1 MDITDPLTTI
11 FAAQVGSTDGVAA
24 TAASAG
30 LPKWGYVLLFGLA
43 ILLVWGT
50 LYLWER
56 RNLWLQRTPAAE
68 HRTLFEQLCEAQ
80 ELSNSDRERLQS
92 HAQRLQ
98 LADPSLLFI
107 DPRILESLAASDPRD
122 HFIGVQIFGSLFEA
136 GGSGSPVQG

>member
-1 MDITDPLTTI
+1 MDITNPLTAVL
-11 FAAQVGSTDGVAA
+11 AAQVGSADAVAE
-24 TAASAG
+24 ASAG

-43 ILLVWGT
+43 ILIVWGV

-56 RNLWLQRTPAAE
+56 RNLWLQRTQATE
-68 HRTLFEQLCEAQ
+68 HRTLFDQLCDAQ
-80 ELSNSDRERLQS
+80 ELSAADRERLQS
-92 HAQRLQ
+92 HARRLQ

-136 GGSGSPVQG
+136 SGSESPVKG